1 MALGRH
7 VRDRKVV
14 YLGETHGEPAVVGLH
29 TAVLNTLVTQV
40 QDFNKS
46 RRTEIQIVSWCELK
60 FASQAEE
67 RGSDARVSVFME
79 HFSLEHQV

>member
-1 MALGRH
+1 MAHGRH

-29 TAVLNTLVTQV
+29 TAVLNTLVSQV
-40 QDFNKS
+40 QTKAGWSILNF
-46 RRTEIQIVSWCELK
+46 TM
-60 FASQAEE
+60 QAEE
-67 RGSDARVSVFME
+67 RGSNARVSVFME